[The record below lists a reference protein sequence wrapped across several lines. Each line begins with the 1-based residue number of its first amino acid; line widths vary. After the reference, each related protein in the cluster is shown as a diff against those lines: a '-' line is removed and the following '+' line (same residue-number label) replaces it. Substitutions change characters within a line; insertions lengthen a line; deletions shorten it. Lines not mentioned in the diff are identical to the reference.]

1 MGDESDAP
9 SPDRRIVNR
18 TAHLWRA
25 TPVEHK
31 LRCLAGS
38 GMPEAICVWLLG
50 GFRFSVG
57 SSTFEGNRWRLKKAA
72 GLGKLLAL
80 APYYKMHRGRVTHL
94 L

>member
-1 MGDESDAP
+1 
-9 SPDRRIVNR
+9 
-18 TAHLWRA
+18 
-25 TPVEHK
+25 
-31 LRCLAGS
+31 
-38 GMPEAICVWLLG
+38 MPEAICVWLLG